1 MNERIDP
8 PGAESAGGKPEDAG
22 LSVDEKFARLAAAI
36 DGSQVQGKGA
46 KEEAARTRQLRAEW
60 SKTPPKATPWRSDGP
75 SMLGDSLPGYP
86 FPDQPR
92 RKRRRSVSTK
102 LVLVAVVVGLA
113 LFMYAGGKHGS
124 STQISINTS
133 GAYPS
138 PSQSFANPDDNY
150 FVGSPALNWSDN
162 EAGFSI
168 PAASALNGVSESDIA
183 AGYKQLEQLMVAG
196 NLDTTVLNGGSVY
209 DFTKL
214 LDPKSNMGSD
224 LQSWIAHPS
233 AKDDPVELVTRFELA
248 NTHLL
253 GQTVKVRGSMTA
265 KADTQSHSVLLT
277 ADYIFVYAVGPASGA
292 SDEDTRVVM
301 HRTVQIEVA
310 APGYYQSTAG
320 KVWIAQYSYSA
331 GNSDCYNFNGFVNP
345 AFGGDGGAPND
356 AGTVDPYATGNL
368 LTASPDSTATGQVCQ
383 AVSGL

>member
-8 PGAESAGGKPEDAG
+8 PGAESTGGRPEDAG
-22 LSVDEKFARLAAAI
+22 LSVDEKFARLAAEI

-46 KEEAARTRQLRAEW
+46 KEEAARTRRLRAEW

-75 SMLGDSLPGYP
+75 STMGSLPAYP
-86 FPDQPR
+86 LPDQPR
-92 RKRRRSVSTK
+92 RKRRGSVSAK
-102 LVLVAVVVGLA
+102 VVLVAVVGVLG
-113 LFMYAGGKHGS
+113 LFMYASSKHS
-124 STQISINTS
+124 PSTQISINTS

-162 EAGFSI
+162 KAGFSI

-183 AGYKQLEQLMVAG
+183 AGYQELEQLMVAG
-196 NLDTTVLNGGSVY
+196 NLNTTVLAGGSVY

-214 LDPKSNMGSD
+214 LDPKSNVGSG

-233 AKDDPVELVTRFELA
+233 AKEDPVELVTRFEQA
-248 NTHLL
+248 NTRLL

-265 KADTQSHSVLLT
+265 KADSQSHSVLLT

-301 HRTVQIEVA
+301 HRTVQIQVV

-320 KVWIAQYSYSA
+320 KVWIAQYSYSV
-331 GNSDCYNFNGFVNP
+331 GNSDCYDYNGFVDP